1 MGRCGNALEIKNL
14 CLSGLSE
21 KMSLPYLQ
29 TAVETKEGGRKKTV
43 SNRENSGYIDYFKIR
58 VNI

>member
-29 TAVETKEGGRKKTV
+29 TAVETKEGGRKKTKGPTNTKYLLIQGA
-43 SNRENSGYIDYFKIR
+43 NRN
-58 VNI
+58 